1 MDGLSSGAMAAA
13 PTQMPIALPLGL
25 LGVAVL
31 LMASMKSRET
41 TPPAPAVKGLVGYGP
56 FPPRLSPAERRVTL
70 PGGLP
75 CLTKQ
80 WGTASIDGAPSK
92 GPTRGAWPYDGL
104 PFRVTF
110 DGRLFQRS
118 PKVPRG
124 VAGYYRE
131 VRGPGE
137 VAVTAAGRF
146 VAV

>member
-1 MDGLSSGAMAAA
+1 MV
-13 PTQMPIALPLGL
+13 TKNMPIALPLGL

-31 LMASMKSRET
+31 LMASIKSQEEAV
-41 TPPAPAVKGLVGYGP
+41 PAPAVKGELP
-56 FPPRLSPAERRVTL
+56 ERT
-70 PGGLP
+70 
-75 CLTKQ
+75 
-80 WGTASIDGAPSK
+80 
-92 GPTRGAWPYDGL
+92 GPTRGEWPYDGL

-110 DGRLFQRS
+110 DGRLFQRAAKP
-118 PKVPRG
+118 PKG